1 MATFTKIIISS
12 NFFSY
17 SYRLE
22 GSGWAH
28 HISYI
33 PNNCVNT
40 LNVHIPVWL
49 ESSMRNFIAY
59 QLTPS
64 CLCSVRL
71 WGGTSQYKNSG
82 WSECPSW
89 VMALAGERTLSIISY
104 LWRHPHQWPVGAH
117 SSSLHY
123 KVRYTLCFILYFTF
137 LPEAYVGTLCY
148 KFSIL
153 ETKIQ
158 TSKKPNIS
166 ERLKKQ
172 VKHVN

>member
-123 KVRYTLCFILYFTF
+123 KVRYTLCFILYCTF

-166 ERLKKQ
+166 ERLKK
-172 VKHVN
+172 